1 MSQHNNE
8 PTSDEVLLQ
17 FSYKKL
23 LIPLIIGIAAVAFF
37 FFRDFDAEKLKAID
51 WNSGSLFWFSIAA
64 LAMVV
69 RHFCLMYRIRLLSNK
84 VLNWQQAFELVSLWE
99 FSSAVT
105 PSTVGGTATSLYFL
119 TKEGISAGKTT
130 TIILVTV
137 FLDGLFFTLAVCVLW
152 LILGNN
158 FISTDIDIAETLLN
172 GDTSIVGQGPSGWAY
187 AFFVGFGLNIFYF
200 VLVAYGLF
208 VNPKSIQWFIVQ
220 LFKLPFIRR
229 WKDVG
234 EKAGADLLVA
244 SKGLKNQS
252 WEYWIGSFISTAGA
266 WIIRLAI
273 VNFVV
278 LAVVYY
284 GNQLMIFGRSLILYL
299 VMVLGITP
307 GSSGVA
313 EFTFIT
319 IYRDFLQDGIAP
331 AMALIWRIFT
341 FYIFFPLGFIVLP
354 RWIRRVYAKKVT
366 VSN

>member
-1 MSQHNNE
+1 MSQLNE
-8 PTSDEVLLQ
+8 PTSEEVLQQ

-23 LIPLIIGIAAVAFF
+23 MIPLFIGIAVVLFL

-51 WNSGSLFWFSIAA
+51 WNTGSLFWFSIAA
-64 LAMVV
+64 VAMVI
-69 RHFCLMYRIRLLSNK
+69 RHFFLMYRLRVLSNK
-84 VLNWQQAFELVSLWE
+84 YLSWKQSFEIVSLWE

-105 PSTVGGTATSLYFL
+105 PSTVGGTAFSLYFL
-119 TKEGISAGKTT
+119 TKEGINAGKTT

-137 FLDGLFFTLAVCVLW
+137 FLDGLFFTLAVGILW
-152 LILGNN
+152 FILGNN
-158 FISTDIDIAETLLN
+158 FISTDIDIAATLLN
-172 GDTSIVGQGPSGWAY
+172 GDTSTVGQGPSGWAY

-208 VNPKSIQWFIVQ
+208 VNPKSIQWLITQ
-220 LFKLPFIRR
+220 IFKLPIIRR

-234 EKAGADLLVA
+234 ENAGADLLIA

-252 WEYWIGSFISTAGA
+252 WEYWIGSFIGTAGA
-266 WIIRLAI
+266 WIIRLVI
-273 VNFVV
+273 VNFVI

-284 GNQLMIFGRSLILYL
+284 SNQLMIFGRSLILYL

-307 GSSGVA
+307 GSSGVS
-313 EFTFIT
+313 EFTFIA
-319 IYRDFLQDGIAP
+319 IYKDFLQDGIAP

-354 RWIRRVYAKKVT
+354 RWIRRVYAKKVST
-366 VSN
+366 N